1 MIESLKDMNLNLVI
15 DEVRFVVVDVETTGL
30 DYLKDRICEVAF
42 IELKAQK
49 EINRFSTLIN
59 PKMSIPESVSLIH
72 GITDDDVLNAPSFEE
87 IANKLIDTFYD
98 AVIVGHNVDFD
109 FNFID
114 AELKRIG
121 LKMPNVIKIDTLS
134 ISKKFLTNTINN
146 KLKNV
151 AKIINIYSDNW
162 HRALNDVEVTKDI
175 FNYFLTMFI
184 KEKEIK
190 TLNDLLKIIK

>member
-1 MIESLKDMNLNLVI
+1 MDINLLI
-15 DEVRFVVVDVETTGL
+15 DDVRFVVVDVETTGL
-30 DYLKDRICEVAF
+30 DYSKDRICELAF

-49 EINRFSTLIN
+49 EIGRFSTLIN
-59 PKMSIPESVSLIH
+59 PQIPIPKSVSLIH
-72 GITDDDVLNAPSFEE
+72 GITDSDVLDAPLFSD
-87 IANKLIDTFYD
+87 IANKILNTFYD
-98 AVIVGHNVDFD
+98 AVIVGHNIDFD

-121 LKMPNVIKIDTLS
+121 LKMPDVPKIDTLI
-134 ISKKFLTNTINN
+134 ISRKFLTNTVNN

-151 AKIINIYSDNW
+151 ARSINIYSDNW
-162 HRALNDVEVTKDI
+162 HRALNDVEVTKDV
-175 FNYFLTMFI
+175 FNYFLTMFT